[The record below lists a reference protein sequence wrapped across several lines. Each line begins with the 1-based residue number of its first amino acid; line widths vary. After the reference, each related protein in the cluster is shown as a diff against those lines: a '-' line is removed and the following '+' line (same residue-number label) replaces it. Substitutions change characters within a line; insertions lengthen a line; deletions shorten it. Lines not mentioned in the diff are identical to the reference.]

1 MRKLVSKVVFPLL
14 ALAALPLCGAVDD
27 SDWQKG
33 PNDRWFVN
41 WDKALAAA
49 KKAGKPMFVLKT
61 GSDWCYWCKKLH
73 SEVLDTPEFEE
84 YAKANLVLV
93 YLDSPN
99 RNPLGKE
106 QNRHN
111 RRVSKALS
119 FGGGVPCAALVST
132 RGNKLGLIGGGGL
145 AADAYLE
152 KIKSYVGGEGTPL
165 ADADAQVLFAE
176 GYAALAAKIDARL
189 AALPPATKDDFKAT
203 VTGIAVGGGV
213 GVSGANGLSFADL
226 KGKMD
231 VPFRKPL
238 IFRIEYDLPEGYGAR
253 MFVQPIWPSS
263 ERKNYRYFQGNNSG
277 PLCKGKGTVY
287 SYTLLNEN
295 ESVSRLKSVVVRV
308 LPDPEFDDYP
318 YGWSGRPET
327 VDIGFMNADGDSAP
341 EPEKKVIAAPAD
353 DRKWRKGPDRLWFV
367 NWVKAVAEAKKT
379 GRKLF
384 VLNTGSD
391 WCGWCK
397 KLRADVL
404 ESGKFKAYARKN
416 LVLVYLDSPRQNP
429 LPADQQAHTQA
440 VRGKL
445 QFGGGVPC
453 AKIVDSDGENVLETI
468 GGYRPEKEYLKALK
482 DAVGK

>member
-1 MRKLVSKVVFPLL
+1 MRKLVSKVVLPIL
-14 ALAALPLCGAVDD
+14 ALSALPLCGAVDD

-226 KGKMD
+226 KGKTD
-231 VPFRKPL
+231 VPFQKPL